1 MNVIIVYIYD
11 IMKSKSLSLINKLDE
26 ERRRLRL
33 EEGKKYAE
41 QKRKYLLKQDSDR
54 KLKAVQVYYL
64 IIILLINIIM
74 IS

>member
-1 MNVIIVYIYD
+1 
-11 IMKSKSLSLINKLDE
+11 MKSKSLSLINKLDE